1 MKLGQF
7 LNRQALKLMGI
18 GFGVAVV
25 VITAGAMTY
34 AYAEE
39 PSFCGGCHAMTDHY
53 ATWQASTHKNLKCSE
68 CHLPH
73 EYPDKLV
80 AKTETGVV
88 DVYHQT
94 LRDYALPQQ
103 IEITEKGQDYL
114 RQNCLRCHEMTIAN
128 TSMISGDKTCTTCHR
143 ELVHDLT

>member
-25 VITAGAMTY
+25 VVSAGAYTY
-34 AYAEE
+34 AYAED
-39 PSFCGGCHAMTDHY
+39 PTFCGGCHAMSEHY
-53 ATWQASTHKNLKCSE
+53 ASWQLSTHKTVDCSE

-73 EYPDKLV
+73 EQPTKLV
-80 AKTETGVV
+80 AKVQTGVV
-88 DVYHQT
+88 DTYHQT
-94 LRDYALPQQ
+94 MRDYPLR

-114 RQNCLRCHEMTIAN
+114 QNNCLRCHESTIAN
-128 TSMISGDKTCTTCHR
+128 TSMVSGEKDCTTCHR
-143 ELVHDLT
+143 NLVHT